1 MKNFSNEKIDIVR
14 KQGELLKK
22 FKENDE
28 VFRRLELSRS
38 NI

>member
-28 VFRRLELSRS
+28 VFRRLGLSRS